1 MKIDIKLDKKIFND
15 VYFPYL
21 MDYNR
26 RYEVY
31 YGSAGSGKSAFVF
44 QKILVKALKEKRKI
58 LIVRKTAKSNEN
70 STFQLLKDTI
80 SRFHLFDYCTINKT
94 TQKIELVNGSI
105 FLFAGLDDVEKLKSI
120 AGITD
125 IVIEEATEI
134 TEDDFTQLDLRLRA
148 KQRHLQIFLMFN
160 PISKANWVY
169 KRWFA
174 ENAVIGTDT
183 FILHTTYKDNKFLPE
198 EYVAAIESMKETN
211 PTYYRIYALGEF
223 ASLDKLVYNN
233 WEVRE
238 FDVNEPPYRN
248 LELLCG
254 LDFGFVN
261 DTTAFICSL
270 LDEENKVLY
279 IFKEWCSKGKT
290 NDEIAS
296 SISSLGFSKSIII
309 ADSAEQKS
317 IEEIRRLGIRK
328 IKPCVKGKGSILQGI
343 QKLQQYNI
351 VVHPDCETTINELQN
366 YSWKKD
372 KTTGEY
378 VNIPIDDF
386 NHCMDALRY
395 SLQCIKGSIKT
406 INKSKLF

>member
-1 MKIDIKLDKKIFND
+1 MKIDIKIDKKIFND

-94 TQKIELVNGSI
+94 TQKIELINGSI
-105 FLFAGLDDVEKLKSI
+105 FL
-120 AGITD
+120 
-125 IVIEEATEI
+125 
-134 TEDDFTQLDLRLRA
+134 LRA

-238 FDVNEPPYRN
+238 FDANEPHYRN

-317 IEEIRRLGIRK
+317 IEEIRRLGIKK

-343 QKLQQYNI
+343 QKIQQYKI

-378 VNIPIDDF
+378 INTPIDDF